1 MKGTKMKNDTVYL
14 LLADGFEET
23 EALCPLD
30 ILRRGGVNVKT
41 VGITGELVTGS
52 HGICVKAD
60 ILPAQTGDFSMLI
73 FPGGLP
79 GATNLDESA
88 EVQALIEK
96 AVAYGARMAAICAA
110 PLILGKRG
118 LLTGKNAVCY
128 PGFET
133 YLEGASISDA
143 RVVTDGLYTT
153 AVGMGASAEFVFELL
168 SLLKGTEAAQAIKEA
183 AHFAL

>member
-1 MKGTKMKNDTVYL
+1 MKQDTVYL

-30 ILRRGGVNVKT
+30 ILRRGGVDVQT
-41 VGITGELVTGS
+41 VGITGAFVTGA

-60 ILPAQTGDFSMLI
+60 VLPEEIGEFSMLI

-79 GATNLDESA
+79 GATNLDASDA
-88 EVQALIEK
+88 VDALIKK
-96 AVAYGARMAAICAA
+96 AVASKARMAAICAA

-118 LLTGKNAVCY
+118 LLEGKNATCY
-128 PGFET
+128 PGFEQ
-133 YLEGASISDA
+133 YLKGACVQKE

-153 AVGMGASAEFVFELL
+153 AVGMGASAEFGFALL
-168 SLLKGTEAAQAIKEA
+168 AQLKGEEAVSQIKEA